1 MKIIN
6 ITSKHITIDAKTR
19 AYAEKKVQKLI
30 DYIPRKARKS
40 ATAEMKIQKI
50 DTKGASQIE
59 SEIILSLPEKKLVA
73 KETLDGVLA
82 AIDGAEEKILGQIR
96 RYKTERGEK
105 NVRNGGVFSRIKKSL
120 RRR

>member
-6 ITSKHITIDAKTR
+6 IATKHITIDAKTR
-19 AYAEKKVQKLI
+19 AYGEKKVQKLI
-30 DYIPRKARKS
+30 DYIPRNARKAAS
-40 ATAEMKIQKI
+40 AEMKIEKI
-50 DTKGASQIE
+50 DSKGASQIE
-59 SEIILSLPEKKLVA
+59 AEIILTLPEKKLVA

-96 RYKTERGEK
+96 RYKTERRSN